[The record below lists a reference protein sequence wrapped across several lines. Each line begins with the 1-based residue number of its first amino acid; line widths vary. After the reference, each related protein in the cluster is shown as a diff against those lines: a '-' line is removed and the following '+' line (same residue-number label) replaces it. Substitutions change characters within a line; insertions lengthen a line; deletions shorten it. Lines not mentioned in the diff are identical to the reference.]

1 MGHLIWTL
9 KRLVDVGS
17 GEMMG
22 VGGLTPAGA
31 EVALGLGLEHGGCQL

>member
-9 KRLVDVGS
+9 KGLVDVGS

-22 VGGLTPAGA
+22 VGVSLQQ
-31 EVALGLGLEHGGCQL
+31 EQR